1 MKARLT
7 TRHTV
12 TPELVVFLMANTD
25 TEDAQNTAAMLLVK
39 ANKKYAQVAATR
51 GIIIKRNSK
60 SAYTRFITADRY
72 LDFITS

>member
-7 TRHTV
+7 TRHTA

-51 GIIIKRNSK
+51 GIIIKLNSK
-60 SAYTRFITADRY
+60 SAYSRFITADQY
-72 LDFITS
+72 LTFITN